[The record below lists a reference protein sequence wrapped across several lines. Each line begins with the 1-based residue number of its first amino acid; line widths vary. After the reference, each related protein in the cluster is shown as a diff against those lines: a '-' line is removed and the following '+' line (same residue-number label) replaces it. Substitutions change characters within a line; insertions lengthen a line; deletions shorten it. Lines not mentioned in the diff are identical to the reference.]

1 VKNRTLA
8 RLSVMG
14 GLWLVFMA
22 CTPLAAPPV
31 APPPTTYNRI
41 IVDTYRFNDLA
52 STDPDTFV
60 SLYGSQGTIA
70 APIAEADGGNLTYT
84 VGLSRIDYAG
94 GLTSGTYYI
103 RVKGGT
109 SLVDGPYAFRVLTAL
124 SAPPNEY
131 SASDYFAG
139 VADPDPYEPDD
150 AESGGIPTAPLS
162 VSVGTPYNRYLTTGG
177 GDVDWFKLV
186 LP

>member
-14 GLWLVFMA
+14 GLCLVFMG
-22 CTPLAAPPV
+22 CTPPTAPPV
-31 APPPTTYNRI
+31 TLPPTTYSRI

-52 STDPDTFV
+52 SANTDTFV
-60 SLYGSQGTIA
+60 SLYGSQGTSA
-70 APIAEADGGNLTYT
+70 AAIIEADGGNLTYT
-84 VGLSRIDYAG
+84 VGLARIDYAG

-109 SLVDGPYAFRVLTAL
+109 SIADGPYAFRVLTSM

-131 SASDYFAG
+131 TTSDFFAG

-150 AESGGIPTAPLS
+150 AVSGGIPTAPLS
-162 VSVGTPYNRYLTTGG
+162 VSLGTPYNRFLTTGG